1 MDNVATIMKRW
12 EAVLNSDEELAERN
26 KSIYS
31 SVEGRT
37 AIQIEV
43 EGQSSYTVEI
53 EKGKFKIQ
61 KGSEKKPLLTWKLP
75 VVLFK
80 DVMLGEQRL
89 IYALLDPRGTLSFD
103 TPNFSHWNGATIIE
117 MLFLACEMVQR
128 ESRIVKLVEGL
139 ESH

>member
-1 MDNVATIMKRW
+1 MDTVATIMKRW

-37 AIQIEV
+37 AIQIEL

-53 EKGKFKIQ
+53 KKGKFKVQ
-61 KGSEKKPLLTWKLP
+61 KGSDKKPLLTWKLP

-89 IYALLDPRGTLSFD
+89 IYALLDPLGTLSFD

-117 MLFLACEMVQR
+117 MLFLACEMGQK
-128 ESRIVKLVEGL
+128 ESEISELLEGL
-139 ESH
+139 EGR

>member
-37 AIQIEV
+37 AIQIEL

-53 EKGKFKIQ
+53 KKGKFKVQ
-61 KGSEKKPLLTWKLP
+61 KGSDKKPLLTWKLP

-80 DVMLGEQRL
+80 GVMLGEQRL
-89 IYALLDPRGTLSFD
+89 IYALLDPRGALSFD

-117 MLFLACEMVQR
+117 MLFLACEMGQK
-128 ESRIVKLVEGL
+128 ESKIAKLVEGL
-139 ESH
+139 ESR

>member
-12 EAVLNSDEELAERN
+12 EEVLNSDEELAERN

-43 EGQSSYTVEI
+43 AGQSPYKI
-53 EKGKFKIQ
+53 EVKRGKFTIQ
-61 KGSEKKPLLTWKLP
+61 KGSDKKPLLTWKLP

-103 TPNFSHWNGATIIE
+103 TPHFSHWNGATIIE
-117 MLFLACEMVQR
+117 MLFLACEMGQK
-128 ESRIVKLVEGL
+128 ESEIAKLVEGL